1 MHTHGARLP
10 GLEDE
15 AEPEKPSLMLLVTC
29 IAEFDPTRIRP
40 LDANGQPVLN
50 DLIHTNCGPY
60 VQRIA
65 AGSVQGATSTSSS
78 ARGD

>member
-1 MHTHGARLP
+1 
-10 GLEDE
+10 
-15 AEPEKPSLMLLVTC
+15 
-29 IAEFDPTRIRP
+29 
-40 LDANGQPVLN
+40 VLN